1 MANCCS
7 QRIITEYRVVRL
19 FLSVVIL
26 SGVAAELSAQ
36 KSLDRSQLKNG
47 LAVRNAFREVVAEP
61 SLSTVAVFAEGKAKG
76 KQVQVALGTIV
87 GSDGYILTKSSEVK
101 DKDRIYCKLK
111 DGRRKKA
118 RLVGLSPEFDL
129 AMLKIDAE
137 GLVPVVWN
145 KDHTN
150 YVGQLLATSGLRDV
164 PIAVGVL
171 SVKPRKIPPQ
181 RGVLGVSIDDA
192 MSGAKI
198 TKVYENTGAKKAGL
212 EAGDIITRAD
222 GEIVRDH
229 SALVEI
235 ISRFRPGDTLRLLI
249 KRDDL
254 ELTFDATLT
263 PQVPSIQSRSV
274 KQNHM
279 GGNLSTRR
287 AGFPSVFQHD
297 TVLKP
302 EECGGPVV
310 DLNGTVIGINIA
322 RSGRT
327 ASFAIPV
334 ASILPL
340 LDDLRSGKLA
350 PPTEKSII
358 AGSAD
363 PPPRPDGS

>member
-7 QRIITEYRVVRL
+7 HRKITHNRVVRL

-26 SGVAAELSAQ
+26 SGFAAELSAQ
-36 KSLDRSQLKNG
+36 SLDRSQLKNG
-47 LAVRNAFREVVAEP
+47 LAVRKAFREVVAE
-61 SLSTVAVFAEGKAKG
+61 SNRSTVAVLAGS
-76 KQVQVALGTIV
+76 KQIALGTIV

-101 DKDRIYCKLK
+101 DKSRIYCKLR

-118 RLVGLSPEFDL
+118 RLVGLSPNFDL
-129 AMLKIDAE
+129 AMLKIDVE

-145 KDHTN
+145 EDHT
-150 YVGQLLATSGLRDV
+150 YSVGQLLATSGLNDV

-181 RGVLGVSIDDA
+181 RGVLGISIDDA

-198 TKVYENTGAKKAGL
+198 TQVYDKTGAKKAGL
-212 EAGDIITRAD
+212 KAGDIITRAA
-222 GEIVRDH
+222 GEIVEDH
-229 SALVEI
+229 STLIAI
-235 ISRFRPGDTLRLLI
+235 IRRFRPGDTLRLLI
-249 KRDDL
+249 KRDDD
-254 ELTFDATLT
+254 EFTVHATLT
-263 PQVPSIQSRSV
+263 PPLPDLANRSV
-274 KQNHM
+274 LQNRM
-279 GGNLSTRR
+279 GGSLSSRR

-302 EECGGPVV
+302 EDCGGPVV

-334 ASILPL
+334 ANILPL
-340 LDDLRSGKLA
+340 LDDLKSGKLA
-350 PPTEKSII
+350 PTTEKSII
-358 AGSAD
+358 AGSAE
-363 PPPRPDGS
+363 PPPLPEGS